1 MLASDNTCVTVR
13 EFLAGGLPRRRAS
26 KLLQVPVE
34 LRLDKHD
41 AIQEFLDDLILVLV
55 VLLRDLL
62 PLHLRLAVD
71 GSLRGLGV
79 ACVLYISD
87 GHT

>member
-13 EFLAGGLPRRRAS
+13 EVLAGGLTHRRAS
-26 KLLQVPVE
+26 KVLQVPVE

-62 PLHLRLAVD
+62 PLHLRLA
-71 GSLRGLGV
+71 R
-79 ACVLYISD
+79 
-87 GHT
+87 